1 VPLTDLHTP
10 LRFAQVPALAQ
21 ILALTLAAAIAAP
34 TARGAAAQQAPAP
47 APLKLSTED
56 QKSLQIEAQALQP
69 GKLDP
74 TVHGFAQVLDASLF
88 VTLVNDR
95 RGAQVAAQAS
105 TAAAKRL
112 ELLHQDDLNASLK
125 NLQTAQATAAADAA
139 RVRTLNARVA
149 MEWSPGLAQGSA
161 HDPVALASRLS
172 SGRSVLLRIE
182 FPGSQA
188 LAHNT
193 VNLALPGDPAH
204 HWQARVIGPAGST
217 LPAGATGAAQI
228 IGSGTALLTEVTA
241 PELHVGQR
249 LSANAQ
255 AGTQRTGV
263 IIPGAAVLSFDS
275 GLWCYEQVDA
285 EHFVRHR
292 LPADAVVL
300 PTGYLVATT
309 FTPRA
314 VVVHGASLLLSAEQA
329 ALAPAAE
336 ED

>member
-1 VPLTDLHTP
+1 MRRLRQP
-10 LRFAQVPALAQ
+10 LRFAQVLALA
-21 ILALTLAAAIAAP
+21 LASAIAAP
-34 TARGAAAQQAPAP
+34 TARVAAAEQTPSP
-47 APLKLSTED
+47 APLKLSTDD
-56 QKSLQIEAQALQP
+56 QKSLQIEAQPLQP

-74 TVHGFAQVLDASLF
+74 TVHGFAQVLDAALF

-125 NLQTAQATAAADAA
+125 NLQAAQASAAADEA

-149 MEWSPGLAQGSA
+149 MEWSPALTQGSTHGGA
-161 HDPVALASRLS
+161 HGPAALATRLS
-172 SGRSVLLRIE
+172 SGHSVLLRIE
-182 FPGSQA
+182 FPSGQA
-188 LAHNT
+188 LAHDA
-193 VNLALPGDPAH
+193 VNLTLPGDPTH

-217 LPAGATGAAQI
+217 LPTGTTGVAPI
-228 IGSGTALLTEVTA
+228 IGSGIALLAEVTA

-249 LSANAQ
+249 LSATTR
-255 AGTQRTGV
+255 AGTQRTGA
-263 IIPGAAVLSFDS
+263 IIPSAAVLSFDS
-275 GLWCYEQVDA
+275 ELWCYEQVDA